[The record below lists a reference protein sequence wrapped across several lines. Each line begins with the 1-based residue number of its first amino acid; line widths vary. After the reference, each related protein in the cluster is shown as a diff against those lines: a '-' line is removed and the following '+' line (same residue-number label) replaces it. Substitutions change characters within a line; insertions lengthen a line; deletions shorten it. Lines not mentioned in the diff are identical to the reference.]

1 MEKTSNC
8 LKTISLL
15 ALVLAVISLHTH
27 IYAPTHTLIYI
38 YIFIF
43 LGDALPTLEIE
54 VGVRKGIR
62 PVVSTGSSVSV
73 QLITD
78 DTTNNEEMYIYVIAG
93 TDSGKYLCMLKC
105 VALTPDDNVILTVML
120 VITRLM
126 SDKKILK

>member
-1 MEKTSNC
+1 M
-8 LKTISLL
+8 
-15 ALVLAVISLHTH
+15 
-27 IYAPTHTLIYI
+27 
-38 YIFIF
+38 
-43 LGDALPTLEIE
+43 PTLEIE

-62 PVVSTGSSVSV
+62 PVVSTGNSVSV

-126 SDKKILK
+126 SDKKILITCCPSYTRKFIHAIFSSKLSYKDVHGIINKHLLIYR

>member
-1 MEKTSNC
+1 M
-8 LKTISLL
+8 
-15 ALVLAVISLHTH
+15 
-27 IYAPTHTLIYI
+27 
-38 YIFIF
+38 
-43 LGDALPTLEIE
+43 PTLEIE

-62 PVVSTGSSVSV
+62 PVVSTGNSVSV

-105 VALTPDDNVILTVML
+105 VALTPDDNVKLTVML

>member
-38 YIFIF
+38 FIF
-43 LGDALPTLEIE
+43 LDDALPTLEIE

-62 PVVSTGSSVSV
+62 PVVSTGNSVSV

-78 DTTNNEEMYIYVIAG
+78 DTTNNEEMFIYVIAG
-93 TDSGKYLCMLKC
+93 TDSGKYLC
-105 VALTPDDNVILTVML
+105 I
-120 VITRLM
+120 
-126 SDKKILK
+126 

>member
-38 YIFIF
+38 FIF

-62 PVVSTGSSVSV
+62 PVVSTGNSVSV

-93 TDSGKYLCMLKC
+93 TDSGKYLCMLKMC
-105 VALTPDDNVILTVML
+105 CLN
-120 VITRLM
+120 TR
-126 SDKKILK
+126 